1 MPLLLNLLPARF
13 LLTLREWF
21 DYKISHCVL
30 SMPANMTSWS
40 YSMTQWSYIMT
51 HTGGGQAKAGGVDLL
66 HGQGAAHIITR
77 LSYYDNIP
85 IHGQAAAHIVIL

>member
-1 MPLLLNLLPARF
+1 
-13 LLTLREWF
+13 
-21 DYKISHCVL
+21 
-30 SMPANMTSWS
+30 
-40 YSMTQWSYIMT
+40 MT

-77 LSYYDNIP
+77 LSSYDNIP